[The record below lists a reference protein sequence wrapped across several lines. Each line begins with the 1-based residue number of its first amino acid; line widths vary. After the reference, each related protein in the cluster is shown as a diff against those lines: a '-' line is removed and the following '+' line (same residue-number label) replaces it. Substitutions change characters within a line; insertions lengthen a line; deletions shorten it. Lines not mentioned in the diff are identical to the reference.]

1 MDRFKF
7 ISHALFLYLASGI
20 LIYIPMGVILTY
32 LPTGQIDQVKAD
44 VDAPEMFSLE
54 WLRSTKNIK
63 CLMIFVYFMGAL
75 LYPGFAAVYYK
86 VWIKTFSNKFYRIAA
101 LDICFLSGASLFDCM
116 TEVSTFYKYS
126 SSKQSEHSFTVDVA
140 ELCFDWLK
148 DEHKVREKEIRMS

>member
-20 LIYIPMGVILTY
+20 LIYIPLGLILTY
-32 LPTGQIDQVKAD
+32 LPTGQIDQVEAD

-63 CLMIFVYFMGAL
+63 CLMIFVYFLGAL

-86 VWIKTFSNKFYRIAA
+86 VWFETFLMNSTVLKPRTSA
-101 LDICFLSGASLFDCM
+101 LFPVQ
-116 TEVSTFYKYS
+116 VSTI
-126 SSKQSEHSFTVDVA
+126 V
-140 ELCFDWLK
+140 
-148 DEHKVREKEIRMS
+148 